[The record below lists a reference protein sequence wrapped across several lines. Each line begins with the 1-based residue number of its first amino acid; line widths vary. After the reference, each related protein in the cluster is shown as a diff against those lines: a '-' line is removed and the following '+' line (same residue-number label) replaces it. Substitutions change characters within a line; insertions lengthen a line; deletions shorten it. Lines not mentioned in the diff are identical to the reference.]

1 MIYTTRTLIALIAT
15 GPLTAMEKH
24 AMTHHKDAVNLPITD
39 FTGQTHAAHT
49 FRTKN
54 QGVEL

>member
-1 MIYTTRTLIALIAT
+1 MIYTTRTLIALMAT

-39 FTGQTHAAHT
+39 FTEQTLAAHT

>member
-1 MIYTTRTLIALIAT
+1 MNYTTRTLIALMTT
-15 GPLTAMEKH
+15 GPLTAMETH

-39 FTGQTHAAHT
+39 FTEQTLAAHT

>member
-1 MIYTTRTLIALIAT
+1 MAT

-39 FTGQTHAAHT
+39 FTGQTLAAQT